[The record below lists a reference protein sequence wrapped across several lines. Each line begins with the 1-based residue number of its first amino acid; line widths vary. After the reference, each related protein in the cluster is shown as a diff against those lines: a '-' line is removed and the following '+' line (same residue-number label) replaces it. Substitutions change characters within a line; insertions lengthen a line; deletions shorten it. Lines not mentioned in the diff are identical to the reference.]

1 MTMLEDFLTYIKE
14 NHLVREGDRILM
26 ALSGGIDSMVMA
38 DLFLKAGIDTGI
50 AHCNFSL
57 RGKEAD
63 LDEMLVKEFAG
74 KNNIPFH
81 TKRFDTKG
89 YAARNGLS
97 IQMAAR
103 NLRYAWFEE
112 IMNEKVFDFTALAHN
127 LNDNIETLLINLTRG
142 TGITGL
148 SGMKPSSGKIIR
160 PLLFATR
167 NEIET
172 YCNNNNINYREDSSN
187 IETKYTRNKIRHN
200 VIPVLKDINP
210 SVETTLNDTA
220 IRLRGIND
228 IVSFFIN
235 DIRRN
240 ILYEKDNNIIIDI
253 KLLEPYLSNKT
264 LIYEVL
270 KPFGITDTTL
280 KDLYNIIKGN
290 TGSRIY
296 TDSHMILKNRG
307 ELIFSRLVDEEKE
320 FFEIKNMVELKNLPF
335 VLSADLIKISS
346 GYSIPEDPVTAC
358 LDSSK
363 VSFPLII
370 RRWKYGD
377 YFYPLGM
384 TQKKKLSDYFID
396 CKYSVIEKDRK
407 LIMESAGHIV
417 WVIGDRIDN
426 RFRIKK
432 QTREV
437 LLIKVNN
444 NY

>member
-1 MTMLEDFLTYIKE
+1 MTMLENFLTYIKE

-38 DLFLKAGIDTGI
+38 DLFLRAGIETGI
-50 AHCNFSL
+50 AHCNFCL

-63 LDEMLVKEFAG
+63 MDEMLVKEFAG

-89 YAARNGLS
+89 YAAVNGIS

-112 IMNEKVFDFTALAHN
+112 IMNKKGFHSTALAHN
-127 LNDNIETLLINLTRG
+127 LNDNIETMLVNLTRG

-148 SGMKPSSGKIIR
+148 TGMKPSSGKIIR

-167 NEIET
+167 NEIEK
-172 YCNNNNINYREDSSN
+172 YRNKNRIEYREDSSN

-200 VIPVLKDINP
+200 VIPVLKEINP

-220 IRLRGIND
+220 TRLSGIND

-240 ILYEKDNNIIIDI
+240 IIYEKDNNLIIDI

-264 LIYEVL
+264 LIYELL

-280 KDLYNIIKGN
+280 KDLYNIIHGN

-296 TDSHMILKNRG
+296 TVSHMILKNRG
-307 ELIFSRLVDEEKE
+307 ELIFSRLVDEKNESI
-320 FFEIKNMVELKNLPF
+320 EIKNIVELRNLPF
-335 VLSADLIKISS
+335 VISADLIKISS
-346 GYSIPEDPVTAC
+346 GFSIPVDQEIAC
-358 LDSSK
+358 LDSST

-370 RRWKYGD
+370 RKWKPGD

-384 TQKKKLSDYFID
+384 TKKKKLSDYFID
-396 CKYSVIEKDRK
+396 SKYSVIGKDRK
-407 LIMESAGHIV
+407 LIMESAGQIV

-426 RFRIKK
+426 RFRIMKH
-432 QTREV
+432 TGEV
-437 LLIKVNN
+437 LLIKVNKN
-444 NY
+444 C